1 MVIYIVNLPSPWMP
15 SHLLAIT
22 TYWETSTS
30 DHTLKYKMTAIK
42 QNRSKILLCIVH
54 NLVSYL
60 TECRQVLVYSD
71 IVYNR
76 ELNPTLSNFSLEP
89 FFFLERLNFIILAI
103 SLIIL
108 ASRFYLPY
116 LLAVWWNERYNLSSS
131 LSWIQLRVQFQKA
144 LVASLQE
151 LPWIRRIQ
159 L

>member
-1 MVIYIVNLPSPWMP
+1 
-15 SHLLAIT
+15 
-22 TYWETSTS
+22 
-30 DHTLKYKMTAIK
+30 MTAIK

-116 LLAVWWNERYNLSSS
+116 LLAV
-131 LSWIQLRVQFQKA
+131 
-144 LVASLQE
+144 
-151 LPWIRRIQ
+151 
-159 L
+159 